1 MNDAIAIMSNNVFNN
16 DHIRIKENEGG
27 LELNKSVVYDC
38 NDDCTRINKEE
49 DGEGEGEEDGEGEGE
64 EDGEGEGEGENT
76 STNIYRYKFT
86 QEIMDE
92 LHNFSKIHQYD
103 DRTQFKEAWQLWTIE
118 FDETIRVEI
127 QRLSYNGYE
136 GDILDKMFKSARY
149 YFRKKSSIKPEV
161 KERREY
167 ISFQKPILTLM
178 DQHINLTKLK
188 PADGFTDFCNAN
200 VEALKKEIAYLVGH
214 NITDSKQI
222 QAKFKKTYKN
232 RYFLLNK

>member
-49 DGEGEGEEDGEGEGE
+49 DGEGEGEGEEDGE
-64 EDGEGEGEGENT
+64 GEGEGEGENT